1 MCHNLVF
8 QIKDWQTSPSSI
20 LQKRLNKLRGIW
32 SRIVCIWCLFLPTKS
47 IIQSY
52 FTSSTNTEQEKSKN
66 DWLKRFLTG
75 RKQFTPLNAISSGNL
90 PITQGVPQASILG
103 PLLFLIYINNLHKS
117 VINGHVHNF
126 PDHTNLL
133 LIDKSS

>member
-1 MCHNLVF
+1 MFAFGVYFDQQKVLSNL
-8 QIKDWQTSPSSI
+8 TSQAQLI
-20 LQKRLNKLRGIW
+20 LSL
-32 SRIVCIWCLFLPTKS
+32 
-47 IIQSY
+47 
-52 FTSSTNTEQEKSKN
+52 EKSKN
-66 DWLKRFLTG
+66 DRLKRFLTG

-103 PLLFLIYINNLHKS
+103 PLLFLIYIDDLHKS

-133 LIDKSS
+133 LMDKSS